1 MKQYFYYVYI
11 MASHSGTLYIG
22 VTNNIINRSLEHKQ
36 EKIKGF
42 TQKYKCNRLVYYE
55 TFSDIN
61 LAIKREKELKGWLRK
76 KKQELIKTKN
86 PHWRDLS
93 ADWGFHNLTI
103 EQFSKK

>member
-1 MKQYFYYVYI
+1 MKQYYYYVYI

-36 EKIKGF
+36 GKVKGF

-76 KKQELIKTKN
+76 KKQELIKTQN
-86 PHWRDLS
+86 PHWQDLS
-93 ADWGFHNLTI
+93 LAWGFHNLTN
-103 EQFSKK
+103 EQLNKK